1 MKKQFAATV
10 KILAAVLL
18 ILAMFPIQALAAG
31 GSASRRE
38 VSMRYLSNWPS
49 GPDINSRSAILIE
62 LNSGEILFAK
72 NEDEKRYPASITKV
86 MTALLAIENCDMNAK
101 VTFSHAAVTDLEEG
115 GYNGYYKEGEVL
127 TVEQCLYGLLLES
140 VNECGYALAEHI
152 AGSVPAFAEMMNA
165 RAAELG
171 CVKTHFNN
179 PHGLN
184 DENHYTCAHDMAKIF
199 WACLQNEKFY
209 EIDSALSYKI
219 DPTEKNPE
227 GFNMT
232 MHHKMMQSGSDYYY
246 EGVKA
251 GKTGYTSIAKN
262 TLLTYAER
270 DGVELLCVVMK
281 GDGGGMVYSDTKA
294 LLNYGFNNFSLFDMT
309 EDVTNF
315 VTGLNLGN
323 AMPVKLEGSSVFFLP
338 KGTDSVVLSLEKKG
352 AFDENGTIGNLVF
365 TIGEEKLTALP
376 LVIDEEALKERE
388 QTQPQETESAA
399 EGQTGESK
407 EGSTKS
413 SEETEPSSEAI
424 PTRKESKSG
433 GLRTVLLIVL
443 AVVVVAAAIWVVLRR
458 IKINRIR
465 AQKRKEIL
473 ERFRSNKSE

>member
-1 MKKQFAATV
+1 MKKQFAATIR
-10 KILAAVLL
+10 ILVAFLL
-18 ILAMFPIQALAAG
+18 ILAMFPVRTLAVG

-38 VSMRYLSNWPS
+38 VSLRYLSNWPG
-49 GPDINSRSAILIE
+49 GPELNSRSAILIE
-62 LNSGEILFAK
+62 MNSGEILFAK

-86 MTALLAIENCDMNAK
+86 MTALLTIENCKMDEK

-115 GYNGYYKEGEVL
+115 GYNGYYKEGEEL

-152 AGSVPAFAEMMNA
+152 AGSVPAFAEMMNK
-165 RAAELG
+165 RAEELG
-171 CVKTHFNN
+171 CTKTHFNN

-184 DENHYTCAHDMAKIF
+184 DENHFTTAHDMAKIF

-209 EIDSALSYKI
+209 EIDSTLTYKI

-227 GFNMT
+227 GFSMK

-262 TLLTYAER
+262 TLLTYAEK

-281 GDGGGMVYSDTKA
+281 GDGGGAVYSDTKA
-294 LLNYGFNNFSLFDMT
+294 LLNYGFKNFSMVDMT
-309 EDVTNF
+309 ENVTNF
-315 VTGLNLGN
+315 VAGLNLGN
-323 AMPVKLEGSSVFFLP
+323 SMPVKVEGSSLFYLP
-338 KGTDSVVLSLEKKG
+338 NGVDSLVLTLEKKG
-352 AFDENGTIGNLVF
+352 AFDPDGTVGNLIF
-365 TIGEEKLTALP
+365 TFGDEKLTALP
-376 LVIDEEALKERE
+376 VVIDEEALKEQE
-388 QTQPQETESAA
+388 KTKPQETETAG

-407 EGSTKS
+407 EGKTKAS
-413 SEETEPSSEAI
+413 NETESSSEAI
-424 PTRKESKSG
+424 PTREESKGG
-433 GLRTVLLIVL
+433 GLRKVLLIL
-443 AVVVVAAAIWVVLRR
+443 VAAAAVGVAVLVVVSR
-458 IKINRIR
+458 IKANKIR

-473 ERFRSNKSE
+473 ERFRNNKSQ